1 VTRKDGLS
9 VSLKS
14 RIRAAQ
20 GTAAKRVKPVP
31 DSYPGG
37 DASDDNSP
45 ATMSLQ
51 DSAKDET
58 SEAAPTVEEIRAAL
72 LRKSAAAKKTQ

>member
-1 VTRKDGLS
+1 VTRKDS
-9 VSLKS
+9 VSLRS

-20 GTAAKRVKPVP
+20 GTAATRVKP
-31 DSYPGG
+31 DPGG
-37 DASDDNSP
+37 DASDENTP

-58 SEAAPTVEEIRAAL
+58 SEAAPTVQEIRAAL
-72 LRKSAAAKKTQ
+72 LRKSAAAKKTP